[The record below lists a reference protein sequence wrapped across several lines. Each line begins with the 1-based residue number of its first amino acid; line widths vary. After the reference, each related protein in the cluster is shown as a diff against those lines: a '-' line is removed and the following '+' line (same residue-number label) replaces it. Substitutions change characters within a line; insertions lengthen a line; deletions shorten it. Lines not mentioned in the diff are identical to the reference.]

1 MNNNIM
7 DLKFFFESEKDFFT
21 NAFNE
26 AYNIGGEEDTF
37 NTPSEPVEPPETGSD
52 GEQVEE
58 PATEVETSPEPS
70 KEQIKEMYEKYLPLE
85 EKIQE
90 WLDTPVGFLNKEL
103 MPSSHL
109 EMALNGSELANFIN
123 QIQIAESGADIS
135 CTSFFTDSYALS
147 ISLVLLFLTK

>member
-1 MNNNIM
+1 MSIAGQTLHGTHIAQTPFNGTKYLEL
-7 DLKFFFESEKDFFT
+7 DLTLQNDGIKTIESSLKDVSI
-21 NAFNE
+21 N
-26 AYNIGGEEDTF
+26 
-37 NTPSEPVEPPETGSD
+37 P
-52 GEQVEE
+52 Q
-58 PATEVETSPEPS
+58 
-70 KEQIKEMYEKYLPLE
+70 KEMYEKYLPLE

-135 CTSFFTDSYALS
+135 CTSFSNEIKGFNKNVTVRDIMLS
-147 ISLVLLFLTK
+147 LIHI